1 MMRAGSDSPCTVFLV
16 RHARHSM
23 VDDVLVGRT
32 AGVGLSD
39 GGRCE
44 AAGLAVWFADS
55 GAAVVQSSPRQRTR
69 ETAEPIAA
77 ALGQPVET
85 VSALDEIDFGQW
97 TGCRFDELA
106 PDPRWQ
112 AWNAARSTARPPQ
125 GESMVEAQT
134 RIVGHIE
141 SLGRTMPGQLAILV
155 SHCDVIRA
163 ALLHLLGRPVDA
175 WGELDVAPASVSTI
189 RIGTGG
195 AQVVAMNQTI
205 VLDERRAS

>member
-1 MMRAGSDSPCTVFLV
+1 MMPAGSESVCTVFLV
-16 RHARHSM
+16 RHARHSL

-32 AGVGLSD
+32 TGVALSD
-39 GGRCE
+39 AGRAE
-44 AAGLAVWFADS
+44 AARLAHWFAGS
-55 GAAVVQSSPRQRTR
+55 GAAVVQSSPRQRAR

-77 ALGQPVET
+77 ALDQPVET
-85 VSALDEIDFGQW
+85 VPALDEIDFGQW

-106 PDPRWQ
+106 PDPRWR

-125 GESMVEAQT
+125 GESMVEAQA
-134 RIVGHIE
+134 RIVGHLE
-141 SLGRTMPGQLAILV
+141 TLGGEMCGQAAILV

-175 WGELDVAPASVSTI
+175 WSELDVAPASVSTV

-195 AQVVAMNQTI
+195 AQVVAMNQS
-205 VLDERRAS
+205 VALDERRAS